1 MPRNLKL
8 IVVGA
13 RFFTGL
19 PCLFPDSCGRTLR
32 KGIFRVTASSCLF
45 NFGTNRHKHM
55 GNFTAFETKMT
66 AAGMGDAAVRAFRRN
81 YDALLRKETG
91 MIPEGSISPAV
102 GLPSF
107 DSIATAEAADAG
119 LLSQAVVI
127 KLNGGLGTSMG
138 LQGPKSL
145 LAVRDGVNFL
155 DLMVRQIL
163 DLRKT
168 SGANVRL
175 LLMNSFSTSEDTL
188 GHLEKYRADGL
199 ADTSEV
205 ELMQNQIPKIDAA
218 TFDPVSWPADP
229 DLEWCPP
236 GHGDLYPALVGSG
249 WLDRLLAEGVKYA
262 FVSNSDNLGA
272 ILDPAILAYF
282 AKSGAPFLMEV
293 TRRTAADRKGGH
305 LAVRKSDGRL
315 LLREVAQTP
324 EEDVEAFQDI
334 DRHQYFNTNS
344 LWLRLDL
351 LKEQL
356 AADSGVLPLPMI
368 RNNKTVDPRDK
379 KSTPVVQLEIAMGAA
394 IECFEGST
402 AIDVPRSR
410 FAPVKTTGDLLAL
423 RSDAYEVLENGQ
435 VRLAASRGGVPPVIS
450 LSDEYKLV
458 DQIEG
463 LGVPS
468 LVDCDSMTVNG
479 PMKFAPGVIVR
490 GKVSFENADA
500 EIKTVSAGIYE
511 NQRVGL

>member
-1 MPRNLKL
+1 
-8 IVVGA
+8 
-13 RFFTGL
+13 
-19 PCLFPDSCGRTLR
+19 
-32 KGIFRVTASSCLF
+32 
-45 NFGTNRHKHM
+45 
-55 GNFTAFETKMT
+55 
-66 AAGMGDAAVRAFRRN
+66 
-81 YDALLRKETG
+81 
-91 MIPEGSISPAV
+91 
-102 GLPSF
+102 
-107 DSIATAEAADAG
+107 
-119 LLSQAVVI
+119 
-127 KLNGGLGTSMG
+127 
-138 LQGPKSL
+138 
-145 LAVRDGVNFL
+145 
-155 DLMVRQIL
+155 
-163 DLRKT
+163 
-168 SGANVRL
+168 
-175 LLMNSFSTSEDTL
+175 MNSFSTSEDTL
-188 GHLEKYRADGL
+188 GHLEKYRTEGL
-199 ADTSEV
+199 ADASEV

-324 EEDVEAFQDI
+324 DEDVEAFQDI

-435 VRLAASRGGVPPVIS
+435 VRLAASRQGVPPVIS

-468 LVDCDSMTVNG
+468 LVDCDSLTVKG
-479 PMKFAPGVIVR
+479 PLKFATGVIMK
-490 GKVSFENADA
+490 GKVSFENPST
-500 EIKTVSAGIYE
+500 EIKTVSPGVYE
-511 NQRVGL
+511 NQAVGL

>member
-1 MPRNLKL
+1 ME
-8 IVVGA
+8 
-13 RFFTGL
+13 
-19 PCLFPDSCGRTLR
+19 
-32 KGIFRVTASSCLF
+32 
-45 NFGTNRHKHM
+45 
-55 GNFTAFETKMT
+55 NFTAFETKMT
-66 AAGMGDAAVRAFRRN
+66 AAGMGDAAIRAFRRN
-81 YDALLRKETG
+81 YEALLRNETG
-91 MIPEGSISPAV
+91 MIPEEEILSAM

-107 DSIATAEAADAG
+107 EEIATAGAVDLE
-119 LLSQAVVI
+119 LLAQAVVI
-127 KLNGGLGTSMG
+127 KLNGGLGTGMG
-138 LQGPKSL
+138 LQGPKSM

-163 DLRKT
+163 DLRKS

-188 GHLEKYRADGL
+188 GHLKKYRAQGL
-199 ADTSEV
+199 ADASEV
-205 ELMQNQIPKIDAA
+205 ELMQNQIPKIDA
-218 TFDPVSWPADP
+218 TTLMPVAWPADP
-229 DLEWCPP
+229 EMEWCPP

-272 ILDPAILAYF
+272 ILDPAILSYF

-315 LLREVAQTP
+315 LLREVAQCL
-324 EEDVEAFQDI
+324 DADAEAFQDI

-379 KSTPVVQLEIAMGAA
+379 KSIAVVQLEIAMGAA
-394 IECFEGST
+394 IECFEGAA

-435 VRLAASRGGVPPVIS
+435 VRLAASRNGVPPVIA

-458 DQIEG
+458 DQIET

-468 LVDCDSMTVNG
+468 LIDCQSLKVTG
-479 PMKFAPGVIVR
+479 ALRFAPGVIIR
-490 GKVSFENADA
+490 GNVQFSNNGTES
-500 EIKTVSAGIYE
+500 KTVAAGIYQNE
-511 NQRVGL
+511 AVVL

>member
-1 MPRNLKL
+1 
-8 IVVGA
+8 
-13 RFFTGL
+13 
-19 PCLFPDSCGRTLR
+19 
-32 KGIFRVTASSCLF
+32 
-45 NFGTNRHKHM
+45 M
-55 GNFTAFETKMT
+55 GNFAAFETKMT
-66 AAGMGDAAVRAFRRN
+66 AAGMGDAAIRAFRRN
-81 YDALLRKETG
+81 YEALLRNETG
-91 MIPEGSISPAV
+91 MIEEDSISAAEGLVSLENLPAT
-102 GLPSF
+102 P
-107 DSIATAEAADAG
+107 AAAE

-127 KLNGGLGTSMG
+127 KLNGGLGTGMG

-145 LAVRDGVNFL
+145 LAVREGVNFL

-163 DLRKT
+163 DLRES
-168 SGANVRL
+168 SGAPVRL
-175 LLMNSFSTSEDTL
+175 LLMNSFSTSGDTL
-188 GHLEKYRADGL
+188 AHLERYRSEGL
-199 ADTSEV
+199 AEASEV

-272 ILDPAILAYF
+272 ILDPVILHGF
-282 AKSGAPFLMEV
+282 AQSGAPFLMEC

-305 LAVRKSDGRL
+305 LARRKSDGRL
-315 LLREVAQTP
+315 LLREVAQCP
-324 EEDVEAFQDI
+324 ESDLDAFQDI

-368 RNNKTVDPRDK
+368 RNRKTVDPRDK
-379 KSTPVVQLEIAMGAA
+379 QSTPVIQLEIAMGAA
-394 IECFEGST
+394 IECFEGSA

-410 FAPVKTTGDLLAL
+410 FAPVKTSADLLAL
-423 RSDAYEVLENGQ
+423 LSDAYEVLGNGQ
-435 VRLAASRGGVPPVIS
+435 VRLHASRQGEPPVIS

-458 DQIEG
+458 DAIEG

-468 LVDCDSMTVNG
+468 LIDCKSLKING
-479 PMKFAPGVIVR
+479 KIQFAPGVVVR
-490 GKVSFENADA
+490 GDLTIENSSEELKVIPAGTYED
-500 EIKTVSAGIYE
+500 TV
-511 NQRVGL
+511 LKF

>member
-1 MPRNLKL
+1 
-8 IVVGA
+8 
-13 RFFTGL
+13 
-19 PCLFPDSCGRTLR
+19 
-32 KGIFRVTASSCLF
+32 
-45 NFGTNRHKHM
+45 
-55 GNFTAFETKMT
+55 MT
-66 AAGMGDAAVRAFRRN
+66 AAGMGDAAIRAFRRN
-81 YDALLRKETG
+81 YEALLRNETG
-91 MIPEGSISPAV
+91 MIPEEEILPAE

-107 DSIATAEAADAG
+107 EEIATAGAVDPE
-119 LLSQAVVI
+119 LLAQAVVI
-127 KLNGGLGTSMG
+127 KLNGGLGTGMG
-138 LQGPKSL
+138 LQGPKSM

-163 DLRKT
+163 DLRKS

-188 GHLEKYRADGL
+188 GHLEKYRAQGL
-199 ADTSEV
+199 ADASEV
-205 ELMQNQIPKIDAA
+205 ELMQNQIPKIDA
-218 TFDPVSWPADP
+218 TTLMPVAWPADP
-229 DLEWCPP
+229 DMEWCPP

-272 ILDPAILAYF
+272 ILDPAILSYF

-315 LLREVAQTP
+315 LLREVAQCL
-324 EEDVEAFQDI
+324 DADADAFQDI

-379 KSTPVVQLEIAMGAA
+379 KSTAVVQLEIAMGAA
-394 IECFEGST
+394 IECFEGAA

-435 VRLAASRGGVPPVIS
+435 VRLAASRNGVPPVIA

-458 DQIEG
+458 DQIET

-468 LVDCDSMTVNG
+468 LIDCQSLKVTG
-479 PMKFAPGVIVR
+479 PLRFAPGVIVR
-490 GKVSFENADA
+490 EDVQFSNNSA
-500 EIKTVSAGIYE
+500 ESKTVAAGIYQNE
-511 NQRVGL
+511 AVVL